1 MDASRATVIRL
12 LREASTPHFG
22 AVGAAEAPPEW
33 TGTLLHSAQK
43 RSEPPTALSDLAR
56 IAIENAPDAIVILT
70 PPGEG
75 KLPRI
80 LFVNQAFC
88 RMSGVSAE
96 EVIGR
101 PFEIFRAG
109 EIERPVHDILLNPLS
124 QHSPFEGEATANRRD
139 GTEYFIE
146 VLLVPI
152 HGAPNQVAYWVAY
165 MKDVSERKAQVATLE
180 QQALHDML
188 TRLPNRTLLLDR
200 VDQAVRLARRSGA
213 PVGLMLLDL
222 NGFKEVNDTLGHHT
236 GDIVL
241 QQVATRLRDLMRES
255 DTVARLGGD
264 EFAFV
269 LPTARDAASAFR
281 VGQKVLRALESPFV
295 AEGARCEIGASIG
308 IAMFPEHGSDV
319 ETLMKRADTA
329 MYDAKRRGA
338 HCTVYTPQLDERGGH
353 GISIGAELRQAL
365 EQGELELY
373 YQPKIHLRTGL
384 MTRVEALVRWNHPE
398 RGLIMP
404 DAFIPAAEKSG
415 LIRNLTE
422 WVIHAAL
429 EQSQKWQDQMLP
441 IHVAVNLSAK
451 VLQEHLLPQIIA
463 NALEKWRVPP
473 QSLKIEIT
481 ESSIMA
487 DPQHAFAILSLLQ
500 SLGVRLSLDDF
511 GTGYSSLMH
520 LRQLPVDEIK
530 IDKSFVMGMAT
541 SAGDAAIVRATIDL
555 GHNLGMQ
562 VVAEGVDNEWTC
574 KILTELGCDLAQGY
588 YLSPPLPAAQL
599 VDWLAETG
607 WGLSR
612 WQKMLQTPGMRP
624 EA

>member
-1 MDASRATVIRL
+1 MTAPRATVIRL
-12 LREASTPHFG
+12 LRETSTPHF
-22 AVGAAEAPPEW
+22 APVGAAEVAPRRAEVF
-33 TGTLLHSAQK
+33 LHAAPVAAPASA
-43 RSEPPTALSDLAR
+43 RADLAR
-56 IAIENAPDAIVILT
+56 VAIENAPDGIVILT
-70 PPGEG
+70 PPLEG
-75 KLPRI
+75 ARPRI
-80 LFVNQAFC
+80 VSANAAFC
-88 RMSGVSAE
+88 RMSGATPAE
-96 EVIGR
+96 ILGE

-109 EIERPVHDILLNPLS
+109 ELDRPTHDILLHPLS
-124 QHSPFEGEATANRRD
+124 QHAPFEGEATAYRRD
-139 GTEYFIE
+139 GTEYVAE

-152 HGAPNQVAYWVAY
+152 HGPAGEVVNWVVY
-165 MKDVSERKAQVATLE
+165 MRDVSERKAQVAALE

-241 QQVATRLRDLMRES
+241 QQVAARLRELMRES

-269 LPTARDAASAFR
+269 LPTARDAQSAFR
-281 VGQKVLRALESPFV
+281 VGQKVLRSLESPFV
-295 AEGARCEIGASIG
+295 VEGARCEIGASIG
-308 IAMFPEHGSDV
+308 IAMFPEHGSDT
-319 ETLMKRADTA
+319 ETLMRRADTA

-338 HCTVYTPQLDERGGH
+338 HCTVYSAELDARGGGH
-353 GISIGAELRQAL
+353 GLSIGVELRQAL
-365 EQGELELY
+365 EMGELELY

-398 RGLIMP
+398 RGLLQP
-404 DAFIPAAEKSG
+404 DTFIPAAEKSG

-463 NALEKWRVPP
+463 DALEKWRVPP

-599 VDWLAETG
+599 VEWLSETG

-612 WQKMLQTPGMRP
+612 WREMLATPTERG
-624 EA
+624 

>member
-1 MDASRATVIRL
+1 MDASRATAIRL
-12 LREASTPHFG
+12 LRETSTPFG
-22 AVGAAEAPPEW
+22 AAGAPERAPEQEDHLVFR
-33 TGTLLHSAQK
+33 TGVAAAIAGATGA
-43 RSEPPTALSDLAR
+43 PDLAR
-56 IAIENAPDAIVILT
+56 LALENAPDAIVIMT
-70 PPGEG
+70 PPRNGTG
-75 KLPRI
+75 PRI

-88 RMSGVSAE
+88 RMSGTTPE
-96 EVIGR
+96 EVLGK

-109 EIERPVHDILLNPLS
+109 ETDRAVHDMLLHPLS
-124 QHSPFEGEATANRRD
+124 QHSPFEGEATAHRRD
-139 GTEYFIE
+139 GAEYFIE
-146 VLLVPI
+146 ILLVPI
-152 HGAPNQVAYWVAY
+152 HGTPTEVVNWVAY
-165 MKDVSERKAQVATLE
+165 MRDVTERKAHVAALE

-200 VDQAVRLARRSGA
+200 VDQAVRVARRSGH

-222 NGFKEVNDTLGHHT
+222 NGFKEVNDTLGHHC

-241 QQVATRLRDLMRES
+241 QQVAGRLRELMRES

-269 LPTARDAASAFR
+269 LPTARDAQSAYR
-281 VGQKVLRALESPFV
+281 VGQKVLRALESPFLV
-295 AEGARCEIGASIG
+295 EGSQCEIGASIG
-308 IAMFPEHGSDV
+308 IAMFPEHGADA
-319 ETLMKRADTA
+319 ETLMRRADTA

-338 HCTVYTPQLDERGGH
+338 HCTVYRPDLDETTGH
-353 GISIGAELRQAL
+353 GIAIGVELRQAL
-365 EQGELELY
+365 ERGELELY

-384 MTRVEALVRWNHPE
+384 MTRVEALVRWNHPD
-398 RGLIMP
+398 RGILQP
-404 DAFIPAAEKSG
+404 DTFIPAAEKSG

-422 WVIHAAL
+422 WVIHSAL
-429 EQSQKWQDQMLP
+429 EQSQKWQEQMLP

-463 NALEKWRVPP
+463 SALERWRVPP

-588 YLSPPLPAAQL
+588 YLSPPLPAGEL
-599 VDWLAETG
+599 VDWLTETG

-612 WQKMLQTPGMRP
+612 WQKMLATKVER
-624 EA
+624 

>member
-1 MDASRATVIRL
+1 METPRATVIRL
-12 LREASTPHFG
+12 LRETSTPHFG
-22 AVGAAEAPPEW
+22 AVGAAEGAP
-33 TGTLLHSAQK
+33 
-43 RSEPPTALSDLAR
+43 EPVGRLVLRAEGHADVPAPSRPADLAR
-56 IAIENAPDAIVILT
+56 LAIENAPDGIVILT
-70 PPGEG
+70 PPRDGA
-75 KLPRI
+75 LPRI

-88 RMSGVSAE
+88 QMSGATPE
-96 EVIGR
+96 EVLGQ

-109 EIERPVHDILLNPLS
+109 ETTAIHDILLHPLT
-124 QHSPFEGEATANRRD
+124 QHSPFEGEATAYRRD

-152 HGAPNQVAYWVAY
+152 HGSPAEVANWVAY
-165 MKDVSERKAQVATLE
+165 IRDVSERKAQVAALE

-188 TRLPNRTLLLDR
+188 TRLPNRTLFLDR
-200 VDQAVRLARRSGA
+200 VDQAVRLARRSGQ

-222 NGFKEVNDTLGHHT
+222 NGFKEVNDTLGHHS

-241 QQVATRLRDLMRES
+241 QQVAARLRELMRES

-269 LPTARDAASAFR
+269 LPTARDAPSAYR
-281 VGQKVLRALESPFV
+281 VGQKVLRSLESPFV
-295 AEGARCEIGASIG
+295 VEGSQCEIGASIG
-308 IAMFPEHGSDV
+308 IAMFPEHGADA
-319 ETLMKRADTA
+319 ETLMRRADTA

-338 HCTVYTPQLDERGGH
+338 HCTVYSSELEKDTNH
-353 GISIGAELRQAL
+353 GIAVGVELRQAL
-365 EQGELELY
+365 ERGELELF

-384 MTRVEALVRWNHPE
+384 MTRVEALIRWRHPE
-398 RGLIMP
+398 RGILSP
-404 DAFIPAAEKSG
+404 DSFIPVAEKSG
-415 LIRNLTE
+415 FIRNLTE
-422 WVIHAAL
+422 WVIHTAL
-429 EQSQKWQDQMLP
+429 EQSQKWQEQMLP

-463 NALEKWRVPP
+463 SALERWRVPP

-574 KILTELGCDLAQGY
+574 KLLTELGCDLAQGF
-588 YLSPPLPAAQL
+588 YLSPPLPADEL
-599 VDWLAETG
+599 VAWLSETG

-612 WQKMLQTPGMRP
+612 WQKMLQARVDG
-624 EA
+624 